1 MQRDSTRPL
10 GLILDTLLTVGH
22 CRAAPQA
29 LLVGFEWR
37 TNCQLNRVTK
47 TYWPKA
53 LKPFPCS
60 RSKTAWQW
68 SRGLGAASAK
78 GSASASQA
86 AARPWCWLI
95 STRRGSTRRPKCS
108 RRPSTNGKAPLP
120 VKCDVGREDEVLALF
135 DQVRARFGQVDIL
148 VNGAFTP
155 VNARPHALGL
165 EEWER
170 TMRVNLT
177 AYFLCARSAGQA
189 MIDAGRGGSIINI
202 SSIAGVSGLGRGNF
216 AYSVAKGGIVQMT
229 RELAVEWGRYGIRV
243 NAILP
248 VQTRTK
254 GFQARLDH
262 PDTDAEALMGRVL
275 GAIPLGRMAEPEDFV
290 GPTVFLASDA
300 SAMVTGMMLP
310 VDGGNLAMNAS
321 ARSDE

>member
-1 MQRDSTRPL
+1 MEDELSTEPGNQDVLAQSAQTLSLFSLQDRVAVVTGAGSGIGQRISL
-10 GLILDTLLTVGH
+10 GFAGCGAAVVLVDINEAGLDETAKMLAATVG
-22 CRAAPQA
+22 
-29 LLVGFEWR
+29 
-37 TNCQLNRVTK
+37 
-47 TYWPKA
+47 
-53 LKPFPCS
+53 S
-60 RSKTAWQW
+60 
-68 SRGLGAASAK
+68 
-78 GSASASQA
+78 
-86 AARPWCWLI
+86 
-95 STRRGSTRRPKCS
+95 
-108 RRPSTNGKAPLP
+108 GKAPLP

-189 MIDAGRGGSIINI
+189 MINTGRGGSIINI

-262 PDTDAEALMGRVL
+262 PDTNAEALMGRVL

>member
-1 MQRDSTRPL
+1 MEDELSTEPGNQEVLAQNAQTLSLFSLQDRVAVVTGAGSGIGQRISL
-10 GLILDTLLTVGH
+10 GFAG
-22 CRAAPQA
+22 
-29 LLVGFEWR
+29 
-37 TNCQLNRVTK
+37 
-47 TYWPKA
+47 
-53 LKPFPCS
+53 S
-60 RSKTAWQW
+60 
-68 SRGLGAASAK
+68 GAAVVLVDINEAGLDETAK
-78 GSASASQA
+78 MLTATGGS
-86 AARPWCWLI
+86 
-95 STRRGSTRRPKCS
+95 
-108 RRPSTNGKAPLP
+108 GKAPLP
-120 VKCDVGREDEVLALF
+120 VKCDVGREDEVVALF
-135 DQVRARFGQVDIL
+135 DQVRARFGQVDVL

-275 GAIPLGRMAEPEDFV
+275 GAIPLGRMAEPGDFV

>member
-1 MQRDSTRPL
+1 MEDELSTEPGNQDVLAQSAQTLSLFSLQDRVAVVTGAGSGIGQRISL
-10 GLILDTLLTVGH
+10 GFAGCGAAVVLVDINEAGLDETAKMLTATVG
-22 CRAAPQA
+22 
-29 LLVGFEWR
+29 G
-37 TNCQLNRVTK
+37 
-47 TYWPKA
+47 
-53 LKPFPCS
+53 
-60 RSKTAWQW
+60 
-68 SRGLGAASAK
+68 
-78 GSASASQA
+78 
-86 AARPWCWLI
+86 
-95 STRRGSTRRPKCS
+95 
-108 RRPSTNGKAPLP
+108 GKAPLP

>member
-1 MQRDSTRPL
+1 MEDELSTEPGNQDVLAQSAQTLSLFSLQDRVAVVTGAGSGIGQRISL
-10 GLILDTLLTVGH
+10 GFAGCGAAVVLVDINEAGLDETAKMLTATVG
-22 CRAAPQA
+22 
-29 LLVGFEWR
+29 
-37 TNCQLNRVTK
+37 
-47 TYWPKA
+47 
-53 LKPFPCS
+53 S
-60 RSKTAWQW
+60 
-68 SRGLGAASAK
+68 
-78 GSASASQA
+78 
-86 AARPWCWLI
+86 
-95 STRRGSTRRPKCS
+95 
-108 RRPSTNGKAPLP
+108 GKAPLP

-155 VNARPHALGL
+155 VNARPHALRL
-165 EEWER
+165 EDWER